1 MRIALA
7 ALVAI
12 VLLCVAVIVVR
23 VTVEIP
29 SVAVCS
35 RARSEP
41 DIEVSSTR
49 IGGYFEQR
57 RVGPCVLYT
66 HEGRGAGGGGG
77 D

>member
-7 ALVAI
+7 VLVAI
-12 VLLCVAVIVVR
+12 ILSCVAVIVVR
-23 VTVEIP
+23 VTIEVP

-35 RARSEP
+35 RARSAP

-66 HEGRGAGGGGG
+66 HKSRGVST